1 MSSLL
6 SFYTTPNSMFNLN
19 KILVTCANKKSNN
32 KDIDMPNLKE
42 LAQAAMDKEE
52 KNKPSLA
59 ELAQAAV
66 EKHEKII
73 EDKYAK
79 KLAQEDKETT
89 IQPSNNIELART
101 LKEELSKE
109 LFGQEQAIN
118 TVVNSMKND
127 MSENKKAPKATY
139 LFLGSP
145 ATGKTFLAEL
155 MSKYLPKYK
164 IMKFDMTQYHQQ
176 NGGELYGYPAGWKGY
191 GVGQLTGFVHR
202 NPKAIIVLDAF
213 EKCDNIIQSNLL
225 SIFEGGQLRDGCGWD
240 KVTDAPCS
248 EDPDIIYNEENAN
261 YMVDFTQTIFIITT
275 SLGKELYLDNR
286 FKELVKQDYIQAE
299 SMILEAIRRERK
311 RDSRSG
317 GWQEA
322 ILPELVSRFS
332 QANICLFNKLTYDAY
347 AKIAKKAF
355 LNYKDGFQ
363 ERYNIDFTIDDN
375 FDDFLKT
382 QILNFAPELDARRIK
397 DKVSTTF
404 FDRVT
409 AHIMDSGIQTS
420 QFSTIKV
427 SLSKSCTHYLSE
439 EINPLIEN
447 ETLVKE
453 LFRKNITLDLEDT
466 ISSKH
471 GVIHYKISN
480 IKFKQVTKIKDFS
493 EDGLVF
499 DIPNVSFDDIA
510 GHHKAKQRL
519 REVINF
525 FKEPKLL
532 ESFNIAPPKGMLLY
546 GPPGTGKTMLAK
558 AFAKEAE
565 LPFISTT
572 GLELLDPAKTKQ
584 IFSKAKEYAPAI
596 VFIDEIDTIGKRG
609 EENGKEVPIN
619 KLLSEMDGFSDTKGE
634 NIFVIAATN
643 FKDNIDS
650 AIIRPGRI
658 EIHIEVN
665 NLDKDAREY
674 FLEKIIKN
682 KPSKGSFDMKKL
694 LMYTAGFTGAQLELL
709 SKESS
714 FYCLRHGLPAITQEI
729 LVEQINAIKYGEKQ
743 TYLSAEEIFEE
754 TAIYEAGRA
763 VASKVLMPHVHI
775 EHISL
780 TPKDNNEHFIAHNYS
795 DVQNNMTVK
804 DFKNRILV
812 SLAGRTSQI
821 KHFGSI
827 DGLNSGAHNDLQQAT
842 HDAYKAIA
850 HYGMDEEVGYININ
864 GVMDAQNGA
873 DTEHYHAKIDKA
885 LERWMDESQKNISD
899 FIDTHWKTIQKL
911 SSLLLEKEIIYEEEL
926 DEFLKNEKLL

>member
-1 MSSLL
+1 
-6 SFYTTPNSMFNLN
+6 
-19 KILVTCANKKSNN
+19 
-32 KDIDMPNLKE
+32 MPNLKE

-79 KLAQEDKETT
+79 KLVQEDKEP
-89 IQPSNNIELART
+89 IVQANNNIELART
-101 LKEELSKE
+101 LKEKLSKE

-127 MSENKKAPKATY
+127 ISENKKAPKATY

-155 MSKYLPKYK
+155 MSEHLPKYK

-225 SIFEGGQLRDGCGWD
+225 GIFEGGQLRDGCGWD

-261 YMVDFTQTIFIITT
+261 YMVDFTQAIFIITT

-332 QANICLFNKLTYDAY
+332 QANICLFNKLNYDAY
-347 AKIAKKAF
+347 ANIAKKVF
-355 LNYKDGFQ
+355 LQYKDGFK
-363 ERYNIDFTIDDN
+363 ERYNIEFSVEEN
-375 FDDFLKT
+375 FEDFLKT

-404 FDRVT
+404 FDRIT
-409 AHIMDSGIQTS
+409 AYIMDSGIKTS
-420 QFSTIKV
+420 EFNKIKI
-427 SLSKSCTHYLSE
+427 SISKSCINYLKE
-439 EINPLIEN
+439 TIDPLIED

-453 LFRKNITLDLEDT
+453 LFRKNITLDVEDAIT
-466 ISSKH
+466 SKR
-471 GVIHYKISN
+471 GVINYKIFN
-480 IKFKQVTKIKDFS
+480 IRFKQVTKIKDFS

-510 GHHKAKQRL
+510 GHYKAKQRL
-519 REVINF
+519 QEVINF

-532 ESFNIAPPKGMLLY
+532 ESFDVAPPKGMLLY

-565 LPFISTT
+565 LPFIAVT
-572 GLELLDPAKTKQ
+572 GLELLDPVKTKQ
-584 IFSKAKEYAPAI
+584 IFAKAKEYAPAI

-609 EENGKEVPIN
+609 GNNGKEIPIN
-619 KLLSEMDGFSDTKGE
+619 KLLSEIDGFSDTKGE

-643 FKDNIDS
+643 YKDNIDS

-674 FLEKIIKN
+674 FLNKIIQN
-682 KPSKGSFDMKKL
+682 KPSSGSFDMNRL
-694 LMYTAGFTGAQLELL
+694 LMHTAGFTGSQLELL
-709 SKESS
+709 SKEAS

-743 TYLSAEEIFEE
+743 TYLSAEQIFEE
-754 TAIYEAGRA
+754 TAVYEAGRA
-763 VASKVLMPHVHI
+763 VASKILMPHIHI

-780 TPKDNNEHFIAHNYS
+780 TPRDNNEHFISNDYNEIQ
-795 DVQNNMTVK
+795 DNMTVK

-821 KHFGSI
+821 KRFGSS
-827 DGLNSGAHNDLQQAT
+827 DGMNSGALNDLQQAT

-850 HYGMDEEVGYININ
+850 HYGMDAEVGYININ
-864 GVMDAQNGA
+864 GIMDAQKGSSVSK
-873 DTEHYHAKIDKA
+873 DTEHYHTKIDKA
-885 LERWMDESQKNISD
+885 LERWMNESEKNIKN
-899 FIDTHWKTIQKL
+899 FIDEHWNIIEEL
-911 SSLLLEKEIIYEEEL
+911 ASLLLEKEIIYEDEL
-926 DEFLKNEKLL
+926 DTILKTRLSH

>member
-1 MSSLL
+1 
-6 SFYTTPNSMFNLN
+6 
-19 KILVTCANKKSNN
+19 
-32 KDIDMPNLKE
+32 MPNLKE

-73 EDKYAK
+73 EDNYAK
-79 KLAQEDKETT
+79 KLAQADKEPVA
-89 IQPSNNIELART
+89 QAVNNIELART
-101 LKEELSKE
+101 LKEKLSKE

-127 MSENKKAPKATY
+127 ISENKKAPKATY

-155 MSKYLPKYK
+155 MSEHLPKYK

-225 SIFEGGQLRDGCGWD
+225 GIFEGGQLRDGCGWD

-261 YMVDFTQTIFIITT
+261 YMVDFTQAIFIITT

-286 FKELVKQDYIQAE
+286 FKDLVKQDYIQAE

-332 QANICLFNKLTYDAY
+332 QANICLFNKLNYDAY
-347 AKIAKKAF
+347 ANIAKKVF
-355 LNYKDGFQ
+355 LQYKDGFK
-363 ERYNIDFTIDDN
+363 EKYNIEFSVEEN
-375 FDDFLKT
+375 FDDFLKI

-404 FDRVT
+404 FDRIT
-409 AHIMDSGIQTS
+409 AYIMDSGIQTGE
-420 QFSTIKV
+420 FVKIKV
-427 SLSKSCTHYLSE
+427 SLSKSSLNYLNE
-439 EINPLIEN
+439 TVNPLIED

-453 LFRKNITLDLEDT
+453 LFRKNITLDVEDSIT
-466 ISSKH
+466 SKR
-471 GVIHYKISN
+471 GVISYKIFN
-480 IKFKQVTKIKDFS
+480 IRFKQVTKIKDFS

-510 GHHKAKQRL
+510 GHYKAKQRL
-519 REVINF
+519 QEVINF

-532 ESFNIAPPKGMLLY
+532 ESFDVAPPKGMLLY

-565 LPFISTT
+565 LPFIAIT
-572 GLELLDPAKTKQ
+572 GLELLDPVKTKQ
-584 IFSKAKEYAPAI
+584 VFSKAKEYAPAI

-609 EENGKEVPIN
+609 GENGKEVPIN
-619 KLLSEMDGFSDTKGE
+619 KLLSEIDGFSDTKGE

-643 FKDNIDS
+643 YKENIDS

-674 FLEKIIKN
+674 FLNKIIQN
-682 KPSKGSFDMKKL
+682 KPSSGSFDMSRL
-694 LMYTAGFTGAQLELL
+694 LMHTAGFTGSQLELL
-709 SKESS
+709 SKEAS

-743 TYLSAEEIFEE
+743 TYLSAEQIFEE

-763 VASKVLMPHVHI
+763 VASRILMPHIHI

-780 TPKDNNEHFIAHNYS
+780 TPRDNNEHFISHDYNEIQ
-795 DVQNNMTVK
+795 DNMTVK

-812 SLAGRTSQI
+812 SLAGMTSQI
-821 KHFGSI
+821 KRFGSS
-827 DGLNSGAHNDLQQAT
+827 DGMNSGALNDLQQAT

-850 HYGMDEEVGYININ
+850 HYGMDKEVGYININ
-864 GVMDAQNGA
+864 GIMDAQKGSSVSK
-873 DTEHYHAKIDKA
+873 DTEHYHTKIDKA
-885 LERWMDESQKNISD
+885 LERWMNEGEENIKN
-899 FIDTHWKTIQKL
+899 FIDEHWNVIEKL
-911 SSLLLEKEIIYEEEL
+911 ASLLLEKEIIYEDEL
-926 DEFLKNEKLL
+926 DTIIGLSLKK